1 MQVVALRYF
10 FDQEI
15 CPERLAGSACI
26 ISNHVYRPITG
37 NALRDD
43 RECGGAVSI
52 KEITQDHLRLGFAE
66 SAFCAG

>member
-26 ISNHVYRPITG
+26 ISNHVYRPITC